1 MDFTFGAELLHLSN
15 CTYGRQIQTQ
25 PTCFLIY
32 TSTIIWDPPK
42 ELPTP
47 CLSPK
52 RKKEWCCPL
61 VLGLAPT
68 IILYL
73 ALVTSTSFL
82 EIWEPPKMTNVS
94 STCTIVGI
102 ILHRISTQY
111 ASIKSKFVRRGVHLP
126 LTFSG
131 LPCSQSGQWFTPEK
145 INL

>member
-1 MDFTFGAELLHLSN
+1 M
-15 CTYGRQIQTQ
+15 
-25 PTCFLIY
+25 
-32 TSTIIWDPPK
+32 
-42 ELPTP
+42 
-47 CLSPK
+47 
-52 RKKEWCCPL
+52 
-61 VLGLAPT
+61 LGLAPT

-145 INL
+145 INLQRICSHIFGVMHWIFQFYYLPLSKLISQLQTWSMVCIILSLNWNWHKTLILLGTTNSLP